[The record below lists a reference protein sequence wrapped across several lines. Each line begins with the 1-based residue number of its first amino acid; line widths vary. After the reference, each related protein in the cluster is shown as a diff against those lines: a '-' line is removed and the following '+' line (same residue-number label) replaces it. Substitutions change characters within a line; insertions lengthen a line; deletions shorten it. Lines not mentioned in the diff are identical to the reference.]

1 MKSINKLHV
10 IPFLMMLMTSN
21 VSADSLTAGK
31 SKAET
36 CLGCH
41 AIPGYNNVYPTYKV
55 PKLAG
60 QHAEYIYSQL
70 KNFQASIRSNDSNK
84 MMRNIVHRMTDEEMK
99 AVSQYIQGLH

>member
-55 PKLAG
+55 PKVAG
-60 QHAEYIYSQL
+60 QNADYIISALKAYRNKDRLHETMHANAAALTDQDIIDIAKYFE
-70 KNFQASIRSNDSNK
+70 SI
-84 MMRNIVHRMTDEEMK
+84 
-99 AVSQYIQGLH
+99 Q